1 MLNNIVNYNCDR
13 WSKVKPTIVIPT
25 VMMTTVVLNSVVI
38 ELRNAGYKVAT
49 DFVEEPK
56 KGLPPR
62 AESK

>member
-1 MLNNIVNYNCDR
+1 MFNNIVNYNCDM
-13 WSKVKPTIVIPT
+13 WSKVKPTIVMPT
-25 VMMTTVVLNSVVI
+25 VMMTIVLNSLVV

-56 KGLPPR
+56 KGLPSR